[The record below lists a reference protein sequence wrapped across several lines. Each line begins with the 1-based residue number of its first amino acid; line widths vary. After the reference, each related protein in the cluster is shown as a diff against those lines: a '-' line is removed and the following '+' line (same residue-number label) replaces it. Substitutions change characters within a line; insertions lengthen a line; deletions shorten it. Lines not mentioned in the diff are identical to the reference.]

1 MPELKGT
8 CDFWSIN
15 IYVREMGGQPFE
27 KSCRKR
33 YDHKV
38 LKMSPCNFYLEEMY
52 PEGMISALL
61 RLTDKPVYITENGC
75 STDDDRFRIVYLA
88 LHFSAIREAID
99 MGADVRGYL
108 QWSLLDNY
116 EWSLV

>member
-1 MPELKGT
+1 MKNLAG
-8 CDFWSIN
+8 
-15 IYVREMGGQPFE
+15 
-27 KSCRKR
+27 KR

-99 MGADVRGYL
+99 MGRMCADICSGRFWIIMSGPRL
-108 QWSLLDNY
+108 SLNLAWWRWTEKHLNGK
-116 EWSLV
+116 